1 MKILFSKILIL
12 SMFLFVGCSGSDDGD
27 SGDANAGDDNKVTS
41 LQIFISADEVI
52 IGNSVLFSVFD
63 NNGKNRTSEANF
75 YVNEIEIAGSSHI
88 FNDLGTFEV
97 YAKFQNVTSQTKV
110 IIVNPVPIEYKQ
122 FVLIEDYTGTW
133 CGWCPRVS
141 YAIEEV
147 KKQTNDAV
155 IIALHQGSSDPM
167 AFSQINLMLSTF
179 GVTGF
184 PTALID
190 RSARWAYPEPNNISQ
205 VTGKLTKK
213 SYAALAMES
222 SINGNELTV
231 KLKLKMGYNFSSLR
245 LGLYITEDGILHDQ
259 VNFTQDYYGN
269 GVVNPLKNFEHNNVL
284 RKSIT
289 NVLGD
294 LVPEEQTGHDK
305 EYEKEYTYT
314 IPSQYDIEK
323 LKLIAFV
330 TEGDSKET
338 INVRASEIG
347 ENQNFEK

>member
-141 YAIEEV
+141 YAIEQV

-155 IIALHQGSSDPM
+155 IIASHYSDPVQFEQD
-167 AFSQINLMLSTF
+167 AVLRSHF
-179 GVTGF
+179 GVNSW
-184 PTALID
+184 PTAIID
-190 RSARWAYPEPNNISQ
+190 RQSRWAPPEPNNISQ

-231 KLKLKMGYNFSSLR
+231 KLKLKMGYNYSSLR
-245 LGLYITEDGILHDQ
+245 LGLYVTEDGIILDQ
-259 VNFTQDYYGN
+259 VNFTEDYYGK
-269 GVVNPLKNFEHNNVL
+269 GLVNPLKNFEHNNVL

-289 NVLGD
+289 NILGD
-294 LVPEEQTGHDK
+294 LIPEEQTGHDK